1 MNKQIAKDKFLAMK
15 QMMEKYGLQT
25 AGISSYID
33 GIDSFHVTSPLVGR
47 FSTGKSALLN
57 SLLGKKYLS
66 EDTQPETAIPTEII
80 YGDIEKVTLVKKD
93 RDTKKILLEK
103 HISMEDFIG
112 HDFNIKDWS
121 TVKLRIPSDFLK
133 TVPDV
138 RVVDMPGFG
147 TNIELHNKAI
157 NEYLPESK
165 AYILT
170 FQARN
175 STIEEDTLEFLKELK
190 FHDMPVYVVVTKS
203 GSVVEEQR
211 EQCVENL
218 KQQLHQDVGLDNV
231 PICCTNAKGRHV
243 DIEGLKQILTE
254 LEKQSASIFEKET
267 KQKTVQFGT
276 LLQQYLRTALH
287 KIHCSVSELETEKEK
302 REKHIALLKEKLA
315 SEKADF
321 QSQIPGCMDSI
332 ASDVGIALEDFAG
345 EFADLAMAG
354 RNETAKERV
363 NSIVRTKVEEGMKC
377 TFEPK
382 VEKYL
387 QSVSNAVKVDVPE
400 MNLQMSSAATTGLT
414 GLITAE
420 LVKKG
425 LVSLLAAI
433 GMKIPMP
440 IIQIVSAAVAIFA
453 HFWGNS
459 NKKEEQRQKAIQQ
472 FRTEFVS
479 QVSAKVKTIVEDLV
493 RSQADQISQTIDT
506 EVDAQV
512 QAEEKALNDLIEQV
526 KKEQEEKEKKE
537 QELQQDWKQVETW
550 MGTATL

>member
-1 MNKQIAKDKFLAMK
+1 
-15 QMMEKYGLQT
+15 
-25 AGISSYID
+25 
-33 GIDSFHVTSPLVGR
+33 
-47 FSTGKSALLN
+47 
-57 SLLGKKYLS
+57 
-66 EDTQPETAIPTEII
+66 
-80 YGDIEKVTLVKKD
+80 
-93 RDTKKILLEK
+93 
-103 HISMEDFIG
+103 
-112 HDFNIKDWS
+112 
-121 TVKLRIPSDFLK
+121 
-133 TVPDV
+133 
-138 RVVDMPGFG
+138 
-147 TNIELHNKAI
+147 
-157 NEYLPESK
+157 
-165 AYILT
+165 
-170 FQARN
+170 
-175 STIEEDTLEFLKELK
+175 
-190 FHDMPVYVVVTKS
+190 
-203 GSVVEEQR
+203 
-211 EQCVENL
+211 
-218 KQQLHQDVGLDNV
+218 
-231 PICCTNAKGRHV
+231 
-243 DIEGLKQILTE
+243 
-254 LEKQSASIFEKET
+254 
-267 KQKTVQFGT
+267 
-276 LLQQYLRTALH
+276 
-287 KIHCSVSELETEKEK
+287 
-302 REKHIALLKEKLA
+302 
-315 SEKADF
+315 
-321 QSQIPGCMDSI
+321 MDSI

-472 FRTEFVS
+472 FRTEFVP